1 MFGKGCEYEYITNNI
16 QILLSHVQSTNSKKN
31 GEPHLK
37 TIRWDSLYKCV
48 KYITENKK
56 PFFENSDNIEINQCF
71 DEIEKKITWDILKK
85 ILETMW
91 HFIQFI
97 ERDHTN
103 LADLMK
109 GYLITYHELKR
120 INTEESLFL
129 AEKFHQRFSD
139 TCPIDIPSFCLLMTK
154 DGLIYLKNNS
164 IELEEKIKILDLAHS
179 GLKRYLFLRKI
190 NEKVTNTVLAD
201 FDRYLEECPIN
212 FFSDHMSAFEN
223 WSKLKTDLANF
234 ACEILSIPCTEAA
247 VERLFSFLSS
257 ITSSSMYNSSLE
269 LIESRLM
276 IHFDSLF
283 RKIGPIDIKNITLET
298 FTK

>member
-1 MFGKGCEYEYITNNI
+1 M
-16 QILLSHVQSTNSKKN
+16 
-31 GEPHLK
+31 K

-269 LIESRLM
+269 LIESSLM